1 MCPSKGRREAPSSS
15 YLKNALGFVKP
26 DVQGES
32 IRGSKKQ
39 RRRRRDERQHHRDK
53 DSFSAT
59 DEEHDDERTNERR
72 LCRLYWMVVMF

>member
-39 RRRRRDERQHHRDK
+39 RQHRDTK
-53 DSFSAT
+53 DSSFAT